1 MRLEFET
8 PDGRTTYAPPEESFF
23 DSDGNQYVWLRE
35 RDDDGE
41 GNVRKAYLNGAE

>member
-8 PDGRTTYAPPEESFF
+8 PDGRTTYAPPEETFF
-23 DSDGNQYVWLRE
+23 DSDGNQYVFMRTHP
-35 RDDDGE
+35 E